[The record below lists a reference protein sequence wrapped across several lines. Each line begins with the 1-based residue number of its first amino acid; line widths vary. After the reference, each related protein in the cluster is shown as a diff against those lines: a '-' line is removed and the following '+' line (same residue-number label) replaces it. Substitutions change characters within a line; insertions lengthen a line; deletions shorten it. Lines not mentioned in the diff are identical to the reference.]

1 MDRFPLWPR
10 LEPLLFKHFKLSLGD
25 FFFLFAFHPAICFP
39 PDGCLNNGHCVS
51 PGICS
56 CARGWTGA
64 KCQTGMIACYSIA
77 MRICSTNSPYWQHGG
92 LDELDLHYKKP
103 VTNLADCLINSF
115 FYAQID
121 LTAWCTAV
129 FIISFSTAVCIP
141 SCRNHG
147 RCIHPNVCFCAS
159 GWGGR
164 ICDTGIYIQAFPQII
179 TSFAHLQIAYEK
191 TTEGTLTFILTSTVD
206 TLYIPL

>member
-1 MDRFPLWPR
+1 
-10 LEPLLFKHFKLSLGD
+10 
-25 FFFLFAFHPAICFP
+25 
-39 PDGCLNNGHCVS
+39 
-51 PGICS
+51 
-56 CARGWTGA
+56 
-64 KCQTGMIACYSIA
+64 MIACYSIA

-115 FYAQID
+115 FLFFVFYAQID
-121 LTAWCTAV
+121 LTTWCTAV

-141 SCRNHG
+141 NCSHG

-164 ICDTGIYIQAFPQII
+164 ICNAGIYIQAFPQTI

-191 TTEGTLTFILTSTVD
+191 TTEDTLTFTHQYTVD
-206 TLYIPL
+206 TLYTRNKKKH